1 MLATTTEL
9 LAALEG
15 PFPFALVPYTLYV
28 YVPIATSV
36 SVKGDE
42 EPLPVTPLELVNVY
56 DVALGPNVLA
66 VKVTDI
72 APASVF
78 VAVPIVGAE
87 GRATDA
93 TPRLSLY
100 EFARLV
106 SLDSFF
112 DAIKQFHFHTR

>member
-1 MLATTTEL
+1 MLATFTEL
-9 LAALEG
+9 LATLEG
-15 PFPFALVPYTLYV
+15 PVPFALTPLTVYV

-42 EPLPVTPLELVNVY
+42 APLAVTPLELVKVN

-66 VKVTDI
+66 VNVTDI
-72 APASVF
+72 APEPVSVP
-78 VAVPIVGAE
+78 VPIVGAE

-106 SLDSFF
+106 SLDSFLE
-112 DAIKQFHFHTR
+112 AIKQFHFRTR

>member
-1 MLATTTEL
+1 M
-9 LAALEG
+9 
-15 PFPFALVPYTLYV
+15 
-28 YVPIATSV
+28 
-36 SVKGDE
+36 
-42 EPLPVTPLELVNVY
+42 PLELVNVY
-56 DVALGPNVLA
+56 DDAVGPSTLG

-72 APASVF
+72 RPKLVF

-112 DAIKQFHFHTR
+112 DAIKQFHFRTR